1 MDERSRANAQGG
13 GMGETAAGAV
23 LGGLLFGPFGTKWR
37 RSIYYAHHLLSSGAL
52 FGASIGADVGAKNAL
67 DRAQQAEM
75 EKMGINQD
83 MLDAAEDIGASLERS
98 NEGLLLV
105 QERLASLQQQARTLD
120 NDAQEKYKQ
129 AKQFLESNN
138 EERARDLLLDRTKLQ
153 EKLKKVLLQCAEE
166 KERVQQM
173 ERNVEALSER
183 ASEMDAMLR
192 RAVGARTTQ
201 EVNDLDMR
209 MSVDDPLLQK
219 FKDAGLE

>member
-1 MDERSRANAQGG
+1 
-13 GMGETAAGAV
+13 
-23 LGGLLFGPFGTKWR
+23 
-37 RSIYYAHHLLSSGAL
+37 
-52 FGASIGADVGAKNAL
+52 
-67 DRAQQAEM
+67 M

-129 AKQFLESNN
+129 AKQLLESND

>member
-1 MDERSRANAQGG
+1 
-13 GMGETAAGAV
+13 
-23 LGGLLFGPFGTKWR
+23 
-37 RSIYYAHHLLSSGAL
+37 
-52 FGASIGADVGAKNAL
+52 
-67 DRAQQAEM
+67 M

-129 AKQFLESNN
+129 AKQLLESNN